1 MYNERQKMEYI
12 ETRLRERI
20 ENKTLSLTSVNAT
33 FKFTE
38 EYEEQYG
45 KDVALFSEEELL
57 TMLKAKG
64 SRSLAS
70 LQNMVSF
77 LRQYA
82 AYVLGPSPNNGYKEI
97 TKDKLQCCVAEEKVE
112 KALLSR
118 EDLDRLQRKMLN
130 AVDKA
135 ILECLFIGISG
146 KNLEDLT
153 YLSQEQLDPERMTLT
168 LTSGE
173 VFHLSERQCQLLI
186 DAFNETENISYL
198 GDHERVIVSGNGRL
212 YKERSNVLVGD
223 SSDRRFRWV
232 LRRVMI
238 WRDYFGLPVLTMKTI
253 AMSGLVHELKQ
264 GMAITGLALREYL
277 KTPAGKSLA
286 QRYGYTSDAHYVDI
300 ILDKVRKYFP

>member
-1 MYNERQKMEYI
+1 MYNESQKKEYI
-12 ETRLRERI
+12 ETCLWERI

-45 KDVALFSEEELL
+45 KDVAFFSEEELL

-64 SRSLAS
+64 SRSLTS
-70 LQNMVSF
+70 LQNTVSF

-82 AYVLGPSPNNGYKEI
+82 SYVLGPNLDNGYKGI
-97 TKDKLQCCVAEEKVE
+97 TKDKLQRCVAEEKAG

-118 EDLDRLQRKMLN
+118 EDVDSLQQKMLN

-135 ILECLFIGISG
+135 ILECLFIGVSG

-153 YLSQEQLDPERMTLT
+153 YLSQEQLDTESKTLT
-168 LTSGE
+168 LTSGK

-186 DAFNETENISYL
+186 DAFSETENVSYQ
-198 GDHERVIVSGNGRL
+198 GDQESVPVSGFGRL
-212 YKERSNVLVGD
+212 YKERCNVLSGD
-223 SSDRRFRWV
+223 TPDRRFRWV
-232 LRRVMI
+232 LRRVVI
-238 WRDYFGLPVLTMKTI
+238 WKDYFGLAVLTMKTI

-264 GMAITGLALREYL
+264 GMASTGLGLRDYL
-277 KTPAGKSLA
+277 KTAEGKSLA

-300 ILDKVRKYFP
+300 IMDKVKKYFL